1 MGLLLLLL
9 LGLMLLWAATVA
21 WTAWLLTHPPRRTI
35 AWAISR
41 GLPADPSQLPTPRRF
56 SEWTFRTRGLDLPV
70 WDVQG
75 DDPAG
80 PVVVMTYGWS
90 DSRIGALRRLEA
102 VAPVASRVIIWEQEG
117 HGDPH
122 DVPGLC
128 RLGTREPDDLCALLD
143 RIDDGGRGGVGV
155 VLLGWSLGAGASIV
169 AAAREGGRD
178 GVRERIRAVIA
189 EAPYRLA
196 PTPARNV
203 LRLRGMPW
211 RATLMPAMALIGIA
225 QRIAPNWGT
234 RPDFDRAAH
243 AARIACPLLVL
254 HGTDDEVCPVEDGRE
269 IAAASPHA
277 RIVEIEG
284 GRHNS
289 LWTDERQRAQAEA
302 AVRGFVEENA
312 EGAERNAQSAEGNGG
327 RDRGLGEGGI

>member
-1 MGLLLLLL
+1 MLLLFV
-9 LGLMLLWAATVA
+9 GLVLLWAATVA

-41 GLPADPSQLPTPRRF
+41 GVPADPSQMPAPRRF
-56 SEWTFRTRGLDLPV
+56 GEWTFRTRGLDLPV

-75 DDPAG
+75 DDPGG

-102 VAPVASRVIIWEQEG
+102 VAPVASRVIVWEQEG

-128 RLGTREPDDLCALLD
+128 RLGTREPDDLCALLE
-143 RIDDGGRGGVGV
+143 RIDDGGRGPAGV
-155 VLLGWSLGAGASIV
+155 VLFGWSLGAGASIV
-169 AAAREGGRD
+169 AAAREGARRR
-178 GVRERIRAVIA
+178 VRAVIA
-189 EAPYRLA
+189 EAPYRFA

-211 RATLMPAMALIGIA
+211 RATLMPAMWLIGVV
-225 QRIAPNWGT
+225 QRNPPNWGT
-234 RPDFDRAAH
+234 GRAFDRAAH
-243 AARIACPLLVL
+243 AARLACPLLVL
-254 HGTDDEVCPVEDGRE
+254 HGTDDEVSPVRDGRE
-269 IAAASPHA
+269 IAAAAPRG

-284 GRHNS
+284 GRHNT
-289 LWTDERQRAQAEA
+289 LWTDDGQRASAEA
-302 AVRGFVEENA
+302 AVRA
-312 EGAERNAQSAEGNGG
+312 AIGG
-327 RDRGLGEGGI
+327 KG

>member
-9 LGLMLLWAATVA
+9 VGLLLLWAATVA
-21 WTAWLLTHPPRRTI
+21 WTAWLLTHPPRRTL

-41 GLPADPSQLPTPRRF
+41 GVPADPSQLPRPRDLRQ
-56 SEWTFRTRGLDLPV
+56 WTFRTRGLDLPV

-102 VAPVASRVIIWEQEG
+102 VAPVASRLIVWEQEG

-128 RLGTREPDDLCALLD
+128 RLGTREPDDLCALLEQV
-143 RIDDGGRGGVGV
+143 DDGGRGV
-155 VLLGWSLGAGASIV
+155 VLFGWSLGAGASIV
-169 AAAREGGRD
+169 AAARQ

-189 EAPYRLA
+189 EAPYRFA

-211 RATLMPAMALIGIA
+211 RATLMPAMGVIGLV
-225 QRIAPNWGT
+225 QRLAPNWGT
-234 RPDFDRAAH
+234 GPAFDRAAH
-243 AARIACPLLVL
+243 AARLACPLLVL
-254 HGTDDEVCPVEDGRE
+254 HGTDDEVCPIEDGRA
-269 IAAASPHA
+269 IAAAAPTLPHHPHG
-277 RIVEIEG
+277 RIVEIDG

-289 LWTDERQRAQAEA
+289 LWTDERHRARAEA
-302 AVRGFVEENA
+302 AVREFVGKNA
-312 EGAERNAQSAEGNGG
+312 EKDEGA
-327 RDRGLGEGGI
+327 

>member
-1 MGLLLLLL
+1 MPGAFPVGLFLLLLVGLL
-9 LGLMLLWAATVA
+9 LLWAATVA
-21 WTAWLLTHPPRRTI
+21 WTAWLLTHPPRRTV

-41 GLPADPSQLPTPRRF
+41 GVPADPSQMPAPRRF

-75 DDPAG
+75 DDPGG

-102 VAPVASRVIIWEQEG
+102 VAPAASRIIVWEQEG

-128 RLGTREPDDLCALLD
+128 RLGTREPDDLCALLE
-143 RIDDGGRGGVGV
+143 RVDDGGRGCVGV
-155 VLLGWSLGAGASIV
+155 VLFGWSLGAGASIV
-169 AAAREGGRD
+169 AAAREGGRE
-178 GVRERIRAVIA
+178 GVRERVRAVIA
-189 EAPYRLA
+189 EAPYRFA

-211 RATLMPAMALIGIA
+211 RATLMPAMRLIGLA
-225 QRIAPNWGT
+225 LRMSPGSPPAGT
-234 RPDFDRAAH
+234 PPLRGGSVLSPSFDRAAH
-243 AARIACPLLVL
+243 AARLACPLLVL
-254 HGTDDEVCPVEDGRE
+254 HGTEDEVCPIEDGRD
-269 IAAASPHA
+269 IAAAAPEG

-289 LWTDERQRAQAEA
+289 LWTDEGQRARA
-302 AVRGFVEENA
+302 R
-312 EGAERNAQSAEGNGG
+312 RP
-327 RDRGLGEGGI
+327 R

>member
-1 MGLLLLLL
+1 MGLLLLLFVGL
-9 LGLMLLWAATVA
+9 LLLWATTVA

-41 GLPADPSQLPTPRRF
+41 GAPPDPSHLPTPRRF

-70 WDVQG
+70 WDVHG

-90 DSRIGALRRLEA
+90 DSRIGALRRMEA
-102 VAPVASRVIIWEQEG
+102 IAPLASRIIVWEQEG

-122 DVPGLC
+122 DVRGIC
-128 RLGTREPDDLCALLD
+128 RLGTREPDDLCALLEH
-143 RIDDGGRGGVGV
+143 IDDGGRGV
-155 VLLGWSLGAGASIV
+155 VLFGWSLGAGASIV
-169 AAAREGGRD
+169 AAAQEGGDD
-178 GVRERIRAVIA
+178 GVRGRERVRAVIA

-211 RATLMPAMALIGIA
+211 RTTLMPAMLLIGLA
-225 QRIAPNWGT
+225 QRTSPNWGLS
-234 RPDFDRAAH
+234 PAFDRAAH
-243 AARIACPLLVL
+243 AARLACPLLVL
-254 HGTDDEVCPVEDGRE
+254 HGTDDEVCPVEDGRT
-269 IAAASPHA
+269 IAAAAAHG

-289 LWTDERQRAQAEA
+289 LWTDEGHRAKAEKS
-302 AVRGFVEENA
+302 VREFVA
-312 EGAERNAQSAEGNGG
+312 GVAGG
-327 RDRGLGEGGI
+327 